1 MCYRCVL
8 AKKDSFEFRKSPK
21 NKFIYLSQSPK
32 CVITYMTQW
41 DKIESKML
49 VSFDVD
55 YFMSKCFE

>member
-8 AKKDSFEFRKSPK
+8 AKKDSFEFVSHQKI
-21 NKFIYLSQSPK
+21 NLSQSPK

-55 YFMSKCFE
+55 Y